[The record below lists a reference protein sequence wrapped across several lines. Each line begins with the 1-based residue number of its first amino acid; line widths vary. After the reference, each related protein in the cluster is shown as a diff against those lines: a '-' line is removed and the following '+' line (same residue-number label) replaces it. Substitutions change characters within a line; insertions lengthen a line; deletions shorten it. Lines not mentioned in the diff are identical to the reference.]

1 MQQIGVIFFSK
12 RLKTKKGNEYY
23 SGRLEGSQGFNLMAF
38 VKTAKSGTKYLSLVE
53 VKDRQAGDRQEE
65 VVEEEQV
72 KAEPIQVKTK
82 IKSNEETMIDPDS
95 LPF

>member
-53 VKDRQAGDRQEE
+53 VEDRQMGNKQEE
-65 VVEEEQV
+65 IEERSTETNPIRVE
-72 KAEPIQVKTK
+72 TK
-82 IKSNEETMIDPDS
+82 VKSNEEQIIDPDD

>member
-38 VKTAKSGTKYLSLVE
+38 VKTSKGGKKYLSLVE
-53 VKDRQAGDRQEE
+53 VEDRQGDKQEE
-65 VVEEEQV
+65 LEEEQ
-72 KAEPIQVKTK
+72 TK
-82 IKSNEETMIDPDS
+82 EAPVRVETKVKSNKETIIDPDD

>member
-53 VKDRQAGDRQEE
+53 VEDRQAEDKQGEIEE
-65 VVEEEQV
+65 KPTENNPIRVE
-72 KAEPIQVKTK
+72 TK
-82 IKSNEETMIDPDS
+82 VKSNEEQIIDPDD